1 MSILYILQ
9 MICLFIYL
17 YKRLRPIKLFMLIF
31 SSYNQKVANSY
42 HPPKNKKKIISSFAD
57 DNKYTNNNNSKNSK
71 IKLRNIGT
79 NLNEIKSK
87 VPFLN
92 KGNKDFNSM
101 HKLLVK
107 DNRKIIL
114 ANNYTSNINIQNKII
129 NINNQNKMNKKRLQ
143 KGILLQESNKKS
155 KLLSIKS
162 NKNLFYKD
170 IGNKSIK
177 GNKKSKYL
185 YNMETLE
192 YKNKNKSNLN
202 IFKNLRKLYNGDD
215 NLQNMDYEQAIVY
228 DKRALIKM
236 YWAFLVDTQIILET
250 FCTENNLTL
259 FVIKLSYFI
268 FTLQISFFLNAFFYT
283 DEYISNAYHN
293 NGVLDFFTGLPKSIY
308 SFLATMI
315 ITNILSILSN
325 SKNELILLIRKKR
338 ENKNY
343 LHFINIKLKKL
354 RNKLIVYFILVFILG
369 LLFLYYVTAFCSVY
383 YYSQKYWFIGCLE
396 SFGMDFLN
404 AIFICIFLALFRYL
418 SIKKHIKCFYI
429 LPNIISTFL

>member
-1 MSILYILQ
+1 
-9 MICLFIYL
+9 
-17 YKRLRPIKLFMLIF
+17 
-31 SSYNQKVANSY
+31 
-42 HPPKNKKKIISSFAD
+42 
-57 DNKYTNNNNSKNSK
+57 
-71 IKLRNIGT
+71 
-79 NLNEIKSK
+79 
-87 VPFLN
+87 
-92 KGNKDFNSM
+92 M

-107 DNRKIIL
+107 DKRKIIL

-129 NINNQNKMNKKRLQ
+129 NINIRNKMNKKRLQ
-143 KGILLQESNKKS
+143 KGIMLRESNKKS

-185 YNMETLE
+185 YNIETLE
-192 YKNKNKSNLN
+192 YKNKSKSNLN

-250 FCTENNLTL
+250 FCTENNITL

-343 LHFINIKLKKL
+343 LHFINGIFYSCIYF
-354 RNKLIVYFILVFILG
+354 RTFIFILCNSFLLCI
-369 LLFLYYVTAFCSVY
+369 LLFSKILVY
-383 YYSQKYWFIGCLE
+383 WMFRILWYGFFKCYFYLHISCFI
-396 SFGMDFLN
+396 
-404 AIFICIFLALFRYL
+404 
-418 SIKKHIKCFYI
+418 
-429 LPNIISTFL
+429 

>member
-1 MSILYILQ
+1 

-42 HPPKNKKKIISSFAD
+42 PPPKNKKKIISSFAD

-79 NLNEIKSK
+79 NINEIKSK

-107 DNRKIIL
+107 DKRKIIL

-129 NINNQNKMNKKRLQ
+129 NINNRNKMNKKRLQ
-143 KGILLQESNKKS
+143 KGIMLQESNKTS

-268 FTLQISFFLNAFFYT
+268 FALQISFFLNAFF
-283 DEYISNAYHN
+283 IQMN
-293 NGVLDFFTGLPKSIY
+293 IY
-308 SFLATMI
+308 QMLI
-315 ITNILSILSN
+315 IIM
-325 SKNELILLIRKKR
+325 
-338 ENKNY
+338 
-343 LHFINIKLKKL
+343 
-354 RNKLIVYFILVFILG
+354 V
-369 LLFLYYVTAFCSVY
+369 
-383 YYSQKYWFIGCLE
+383 
-396 SFGMDFLN
+396 D
-404 AIFICIFLALFRYL
+404 
-418 SIKKHIKCFYI
+418 
-429 LPNIISTFL
+429 

>member
-1 MSILYILQ
+1 M
-9 MICLFIYL
+9 
-17 YKRLRPIKLFMLIF
+17 
-31 SSYNQKVANSY
+31 
-42 HPPKNKKKIISSFAD
+42 
-57 DNKYTNNNNSKNSK
+57 
-71 IKLRNIGT
+71 
-79 NLNEIKSK
+79 
-87 VPFLN
+87 
-92 KGNKDFNSM
+92 
-101 HKLLVK
+101 
-107 DNRKIIL
+107 
-114 ANNYTSNINIQNKII
+114 
-129 NINNQNKMNKKRLQ
+129 
-143 KGILLQESNKKS
+143 
-155 KLLSIKS
+155 
-162 NKNLFYKD
+162 
-170 IGNKSIK
+170 
-177 GNKKSKYL
+177 
-185 YNMETLE
+185 E

-215 NLQNMDYEQAIVY
+215 NLQNMDYEQAIIY

-343 LHFINIKLKKL
+343 F
-354 RNKLIVYFILVFILG
+354 
-369 LLFLYYVTAFCSVY
+369 
-383 YYSQKYWFIGCLE
+383 
-396 SFGMDFLN
+396 
-404 AIFICIFLALFRYL
+404 
-418 SIKKHIKCFYI
+418 
-429 LPNIISTFL
+429 